1 MSGTNLRPIIADF
14 AVLAAA
20 GQVRG
25 VETKAQ
31 VGFNDS
37 IGSTLED
44 IWPPGG
50 LLIYLDNAENMDVS
64 STSTDDALLGTGAQR
79 VLIKGLDFEFLEIE
93 EELDLNGTTIVTT
106 VNKYIRMESC
116 RVIAAGIGGEN
127 AGDISLI
134 ANLSGTLQAF
144 VAISFN
150 NDQQEMFWMH

>member
-20 GQVRG
+20 GQDRG

-79 VLIKGLDFEFLEIE
+79 VLIKGLDF
-93 EELDLNGTTIVTT
+93 
-106 VNKYIRMESC
+106 
-116 RVIAAGIGGEN
+116 
-127 AGDISLI
+127 
-134 ANLSGTLQAF
+134 
-144 VAISFN
+144 
-150 NDQQEMFWMH
+150 